1 MVTLPGRA
9 IANIPTDGQD
19 HIIDHAPFETYST
32 VSYVGNNGGTVFNG
46 LLVEVTPTTWV
57 ENDLF
62 HFNEVSET
70 DTQVVL
76 YDPSR
81 DLTLTLN
88 YSTNDLDVSFG
99 STTLHWTITGVTE
112 SLAPVIPD
120 GWIV

>member
-1 MVTLPGRA
+1 MVTLSSHAVASMPA
-9 IANIPTDGQD
+9 DAQQ

-32 VSYVGNNGGTVFNG
+32 VSYLGNNGGTIFNG

-57 ENDLF
+57 ENNLF

-81 DLTLTLN
+81 ALTLTLD
-88 YSTNDLDVSFG
+88 YLTNDLAVSFG
-99 STTLHWTITGVTE
+99 STTLHWAITGMVE
-112 SLAPVIPD
+112 SLTPVVPD

>member
-1 MVTLPGRA
+1 MPTLPSQA
-9 IANIPTDGQD
+9 IDNIPSDAQQ
-19 HIIDHAPFETYST
+19 HIIAHAPFETYST
-32 VSYVGNNGGTVFNG
+32 VSYVGNNGGTIFNG

-57 ENDLF
+57 ENNTF

-70 DTQVVL
+70 ASQVVL

-88 YSTNDLDVSFG
+88 YATNDLAVSFD
-99 STTLHWTITGVTE
+99 STTLHWGITGVTD
-112 SLAPVIPD
+112 SLTPVIPD

>member
-1 MVTLPGRA
+1 MVTLSSQA
-9 IANIPTDGQD
+9 IANIPADAQQ

-32 VSYVGNNGGTVFNG
+32 VSYTGNNGGTIFNG
-46 LLVEVTPTTWV
+46 MLVEVTPTTWV
-57 ENDLF
+57 ENNLF

-81 DLTLTLN
+81 ALTLTLN
-88 YSTNDLDVSFG
+88 YLTDDLAVSFD
-99 STTLHWTITGVTE
+99 STTLHWAITGVTE
-112 SLAPVIPD
+112 SLTPVIPD